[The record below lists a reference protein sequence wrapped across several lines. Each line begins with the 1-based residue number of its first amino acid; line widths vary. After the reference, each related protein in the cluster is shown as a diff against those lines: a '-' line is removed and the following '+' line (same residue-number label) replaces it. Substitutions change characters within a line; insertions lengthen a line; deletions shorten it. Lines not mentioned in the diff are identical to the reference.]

1 MEIASHF
8 SKVQDPDQWFWLKEV
23 GRCLALQEKDIE
35 GVKEYYQQSLEI
47 KESLCTRLELIQL
60 LISQKSLDQNY
71 INSEINILLSKY
83 PDCIQAWD
91 LNAQVKRTVE
101 SYQKVLLLDPYHGP
115 SRFSLNSEKLKG
127 GKEVCLIYLFK
138 IIEV

>member
-8 SKVQDPDQWFWLKEV
+8 SKVNDPDQWFWLKEV
-23 GRCLALQEKDIE
+23 GHCLALQGKDIE
-35 GVKEYYQQSLEI
+35 GVKEYYHQSLEI
-47 KESLCTRLELIQL
+47 QESLCTRIELIQL
-60 LISQKSLDQNY
+60 LHKSFDQNY
-71 INSEINILLSKY
+71 INSEIKILISKY
-83 PDCIQAWD
+83 PYCIQAWD
-91 LNAQVKRTVE
+91 LNAQVTKTVN

-115 SRFSLNSEKLKG
+115 SRFSLVSEKLKG